1 VWVIALSDA
10 DPPHLAQLQVKMA
23 KSRLPLFLLLAATAA
38 ALACLIL
45 FSSGAAG
52 WAALSGLLLII
63 GFGLGVFCQKQYRA
77 SNSVDVAKKLAP
89 ARVAEFSPAL
99 LNATINEMREGLLV
113 IDADMRVV
121 ASNRAAERLLSNS
134 GPSISSRRLT
144 ELTRNPA
151 IYDAFLDGMH
161 GTERAGVKVETYGPD
176 RRVFDLR
183 VVPLRASS
191 DNAVTGAV
199 GVFFDVTRLER
210 LEIVRQEFLSNVS
223 HELRT
228 PLTSIV
234 ALSETLE
241 VGAIDDRENNRRFLS
256 IIQKNAARMHRL
268 VDDILELSAIEAGN
282 VKLHPEPVRL
292 RPLVEDIAGSLTA
305 VAATRNV
312 TVRNLVPPEGEVFAD
327 PHRLM
332 QMLTNLVDNAIKFNR
347 DGGTVSIRFAQDDRD
362 RILVEDNGEGIPSHH
377 LNRLFERFYRVDRAR
392 SRDLGGTGLGLAIVK
407 HLARSHGGEVSVQSR
422 FGEGT
427 QFTIE
432 LPRYSSAHDTEP
444 LSAAVARA

>member
-1 VWVIALSDA
+1 
-10 DPPHLAQLQVKMA
+10 MA
-23 KSRLPLFLLLAATAA
+23 KSRLPFFLLLAATAA
-38 ALACLIL
+38 ALSCFVL
-45 FSSGAAG
+45 FSPGPLR
-52 WAALSGLLLII
+52 WTLLSALLLMI
-63 GFGLGVFCQKQYRA
+63 GFGVGTLWQPRA
-77 SNSVDVAKKLAP
+77 PTSSDAETKKKLLPDQA
-89 ARVAEFSPAL
+89 AEYSPEL
-99 LNATINEMREGLLV
+99 LRATINEMREGLLV

-134 GPSISSRRLT
+134 GPSINSRRLT

-151 IYDAFLDGMH
+151 IYDAFLDGMR

-183 VVPLRASS
+183 VVPLRSAS
-191 DNAVTGAV
+191 NNVVEGAV

-268 VDDILELSAIEAGN
+268 IDDILELSAIEAGN
-282 VKLHPEPVRL
+282 VKIQPEPVQL
-292 RPLVEDIAGSLTA
+292 RSLVEDIAGSLTA
-305 VAATRNV
+305 VAGTRSV
-312 TVRNLVPPEGEVFAD
+312 TVRNLIPPDAEVFAD

-332 QMLTNLVDNAIKFNR
+332 QMLTNLIDNAIKFNR
-347 DGGTVSIRFAQDDRD
+347 DGGTVSISFNREDHD
-362 RILVEDNGEGIPSHH
+362 RILVEDTGEGIPTHH
-377 LNRLFERFYRVDRAR
+377 LDRLFERFYRVDRAR
-392 SRDLGGTGLGLAIVK
+392 SRELGGTGLGLAIVK
-407 HLARSHGGEVSVQSR
+407 HLARSHGGEVSVQSK

-432 LPRYSSAHDTEP
+432 LPRYSSAPKTEP
-444 LSAAVARA
+444 LTAVAARA